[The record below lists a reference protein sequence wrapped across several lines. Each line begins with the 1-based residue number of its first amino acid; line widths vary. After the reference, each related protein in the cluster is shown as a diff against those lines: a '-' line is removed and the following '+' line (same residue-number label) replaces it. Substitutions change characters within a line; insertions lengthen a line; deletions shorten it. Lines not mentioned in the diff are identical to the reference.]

1 MAPHA
6 KRGGRGPRGGYG
18 ETGGPHGEPR
28 GATGGSRGARGR
40 SWEGVEGGGAERW
53 GAHGGARPPPQQGP
67 RPRLV
72 HGQEGG
78 LEGRGMY
85 PAGPKMEAERHR
97 SYDGPHP
104 AVQSNQSLQTQH
116 SRNGYREVVMRRED
130 SDPGGR
136 RRGGNETNTWRRRE
150 EEARI
155 RGEQQAVSRE
165 ARVGTNPRGREPVSM
180 GGARQVEDLPSTG
193 FSNRNQFD
201 RASQLRRSKKRK
213 KSKDSAST
221 LPRSPSKEA
230 TSPKTATEIVRQ
242 ETTGSTKSLG
252 RREPGMRKA
261 TSMVVMGETSL
272 ENHSLEHH
280 SKYGNLI

>member
-1 MAPHA
+1 MI
-6 KRGGRGPRGGYG
+6 RR
-18 ETGGPHGEPR
+18 E
-28 GATGGSRGARGR
+28 
-40 SWEGVEGGGAERW
+40 EG
-53 GAHGGARPPPQQGP
+53 
-67 RPRLV
+67 
-72 HGQEGG
+72 
-78 LEGRGMY
+78 
-85 PAGPKMEAERHR
+85 
-97 SYDGPHP
+97 
-104 AVQSNQSLQTQH
+104 T
-116 SRNGYREVVMRRED
+116 MRRED
-130 SDPGGR
+130 SETGGGR
-136 RRGGNETNTWRRRE
+136 RRGGGGGNDTGTWRRRE
-150 EEARI
+150 EETRM

-165 ARVGTNPRGREPVSM
+165 ARVGTNPRGREPATM
-180 GGARQVEDLPSTG
+180 GGGRQVEDLPSTG

-272 ENHSLEHH
+272 EHH